1 VRRSHGRLDQ
11 PQDSSGP
18 DRLRLAG
25 IEFDRLTEAAVIA
38 RVMTQSQQGHGGWIV
53 TPNIDI
59 CRKAGRDEQL
69 RAIVGTASLVVP
81 DGMPLM
87 WAARLRSEDLPE
99 RVTGSGLIY
108 SLSAAA
114 AKHGRSIYLLGGAPG
129 VPDRAGDEL
138 SRRFPGLRV
147 AGAAAP
153 PVGFDQTA
161 TGLAAVRD
169 ELLRTAPDIVYVG
182 LGFPKQERVI
192 AALAPALPRMWFVA
206 CGAAIDFA
214 AGERQ
219 RAPRWLQRSG
229 LEWLFRLFMEPRRL
243 FRRYVVDDAPF
254 AAALLASSAAERLR
268 TRPANRRT
276 GRRAA

>member
-1 VRRSHGRLDQ
+1 VRPTRGGPDQ
-11 PQDSSGP
+11 PQATGRP
-18 DRLRLAG
+18 ERLRLAG
-25 IEFDRLTEAAVIA
+25 IEFDRLTEAAVID
-38 RVMTQSQQGHGGWIV
+38 RVIAQSQLGQGGWIA

-59 CRKAGRDEQL
+59 CRKAGRDERL

-87 WAARLRSEDLPE
+87 WAARLRNEDLPE

-114 AKHGRSIYLLGGAPG
+114 AEQGRSIYLLGGAAG
-129 VPDRAGDEL
+129 VPDRAGQEL
-138 SRRFPGLRV
+138 SRRFPGLKV

-161 TGLAAVRD
+161 EGLSAVRD
-169 ELLRTAPDIVYVG
+169 ELRRAAADIVYVG

-192 AALAPALPRMWFVA
+192 AELAPALPQIWFVA

-219 RAPRWLQRSG
+219 RAPRWLQRAG
-229 LEWLFRLFMEPRRL
+229 LEWLFRLVMEPRRL
-243 FRRYVVDDAPF
+243 FRRYLVDDAPF

-268 TRPANRRT
+268 TRPAGRRT
-276 GRRAA
+276 PHRAA

>member
-1 VRRSHGRLDQ
+1 VRPSPGGLDQ
-11 PQDSSGP
+11 PQAIGRP

-25 IEFDRLTEAAVIA
+25 LEFDRLTEADVIA
-38 RVMTQSQQGHGGWIV
+38 CVISQSEQGHGGWIV

-99 RVTGSGLIY
+99 RVTGSGLIF

-114 AKHGRSIYLLGGAPG
+114 AEHGRSVYLLGGSPG
-129 VPDRAGDEL
+129 VPDRAGRAL
-138 SRRFPGLRV
+138 AQRFEGLAI

-153 PVGFDQTA
+153 PVGFDQSA
-161 TGLAAVRD
+161 SQLAAIRED
-169 ELLRTAPDIVYVG
+169 LRQAAPDIVYVG

-192 AALAPALPRMWFVA
+192 AELAPALPGTWFIA

-219 RAPRWLQRSG
+219 RAPRWLQQAG
-229 LEWLFRLFMEPRRL
+229 LEWLFRLVNEPRRL
-243 FRRYVVDDAPF
+243 VRRYLVDDAPF
-254 AAALLASSAAERLR
+254 AAALLASSAVERLR
-268 TRPANRRT
+268 SGPARNASW
-276 GRRAA
+276 RRAA